1 MLIFRRDLTANAAHL
16 KTAITAL
23 PELTARKATLDTHM
37 NIATALLEEIKKRGL
52 DELFSTEESI
62 SKQTVQTILETLR
75 NPKPDVNPTALDKL
89 RLVLVFYLSSPDNAL
104 SKDDI
109 NELTKELTAAG
120 ADVSA
125 FDYVRRLREISRM
138 SVSTFGDASINRS
151 STPIIGGTP
160 GGELFKGFSALGN
173 RLIKD
178 RGLDNLISGVKNF
191 LPANK
196 LLPVTRLTE
205 ALMDSSAASNA
216 SLQETD
222 EYLFLDPR
230 APRNHNTGLGIAG
243 VGAGGAGGQAGGGG
257 RSRRM
262 AFSEG
267 IVFVV
272 GGAGYVEYGNLEEWA
287 QRTGKR
293 VTYGGTEIL
302 DPGGFVEVLQRLG
315 KEGS

>member
-1 MLIFRRDLTANAAHL
+1 
-16 KTAITAL
+16 
-23 PELTARKATLDTHM
+23 
-37 NIATALLEEIKKRGL
+37 
-52 DELFSTEESI
+52 
-62 SKQTVQTILETLR
+62 
-75 NPKPDVNPTALDKL
+75 
-89 RLVLVFYLSSPDNAL
+89 
-104 SKDDI
+104 
-109 NELTKELTAAG
+109 
-120 ADVSA
+120 
-125 FDYVRRLREISRM
+125 
-138 SVSTFGDASINRS
+138 
-151 STPIIGGTP
+151 
-160 GGELFKGFSALGN
+160 
-173 RLIKD
+173 
-178 RGLDNLISGVKNF
+178 
-191 LPANK
+191 
-196 LLPVTRLTE
+196 
-205 ALMDSSAASNA
+205 MDSSAASNA